1 MASGV
6 ILQITR
12 RDCVFEFFG
21 TIYFSSRR
29 RHTSYIGDWSSDV
42 CSSDRATRA
51 GVALVARRPLVDRL
65 ELGLAPHEREDVIH
79 AERLAKTV
87 VDRPDELEA
96 RQPVDRPA
104 TVGEV
109 RLVCDIEEA
118 EQLRVFPDVGRDVF
132 TLGDEPRLVPS
143 PFECGEREHFGIQT
157 VGERRRL
164 RVADVVEHAAGLEE
178 LREDPARDSGVE
190 QRTVGSDPHD
200 NGNAEPARRPVE
212 AVQDV
217 LLVTRIGRQIVIGGE
232 SKDRVVRRLL
242 GRRDDDSLDP
252 GDPPRALHEAREHGL
267 PGDVG
272 EGLAGQ
278 SRRAHPRLHDGSDH
292 RPTGT
297 GRPCAAAAFAA
308 SATSRI
314 ARPPAASSIGES
326 PVSTH
331 RPKWRISSTNI
342 WLRSVL
348 IDSWKTSMRRSSLP
362 YTVTDWLM

>member
-1 MASGV
+1 MYSLPSTSHTWLPRPRWRKIGATPCTNCVGPLLKVCVHDGMTLRALAKYSRDFASERSGV
-6 ILQITR
+6 DSMLLSPPLGR
-12 RDCVFEFFG
+12 RAV
-21 TIYFSSRR
+21 
-29 RHTSYIGDWSSDV
+29 
-42 CSSDRATRA
+42 RAHRV
-51 GVALVARRPLVDRL
+51 GVALVTRRPLVDRL

-79 AERLAKTV
+79 AERLAETI
-87 VDRPDELEA
+87 VDRAYELEV
-96 RQPVDRPA
+96 RQLVDRPA
-104 TVGEV
+104 TVGE
-109 RLVCDIEEA
+109 A
-118 EQLRVFPDVGRDVF
+118 
-132 TLGDEPRLVPS
+132 RLVPS

-178 LREDPARDSGVE
+178 LREDPARDRGVE

-200 NGNAEPARRPVE
+200 NGNAEPARRPVK

-232 SKDRVVRRLL
+232 SKDRFVRRLL

-252 GDPPRALHEAREHGL
+252 GDPPRALHEPREHGL